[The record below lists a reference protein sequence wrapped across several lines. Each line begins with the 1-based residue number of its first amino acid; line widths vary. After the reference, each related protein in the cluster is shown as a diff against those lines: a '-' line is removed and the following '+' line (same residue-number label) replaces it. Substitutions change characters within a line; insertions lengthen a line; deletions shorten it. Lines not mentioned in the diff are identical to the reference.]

1 MAASASLTIPVA
13 LSTPTQKYEA
23 SRAFE
28 ATAGLKGITFDAA
41 AGTATVQFEFPGN
54 LDALMK
60 RLSAK
65 RLTSAKTIAISVP
78 VQNLTGRIVDP
89 TNLLHNLNDS
99 PAIANA
105 TYDGKTVTATI
116 VAATNDV
123 RYMYEEIIIA
133 GLMPLDIP
141 TVAGPLEFVL

>member
-13 LSTPTQKYEA
+13 LATPAQRYDA

-28 ATAGLKGITFDAA
+28 ATAGLKGISFDAT
-41 AGTATVQFEFPGN
+41 AGLATVQFEFPGN

-65 RLTSAKTIAISVP
+65 RLTNARTVAISVP
-78 VQNLTGRIVDP
+78 VQNLTGRIIDP
-89 TNLLHNLNDS
+89 ANLLHNLNDS
-99 PAIANA
+99 PAISNA
-105 TYDGKTVTATI
+105 TYDGKTIAATI
-116 VAATNDV
+116 VPATNAV